1 MIDIACNYNYCIM
14 QILGNGPD
22 QPATLEFDM
31 TRITTF
37 LAAAAVLSM
46 PLTSLADEPNEGLRL
61 AQLSFASMD
70 GSDRGYVDMSEYLRY
85 GVDVFVSMDQDES
98 GGIDLPEFMDWDFG
112 MSFVAED
119 RDAVPAYETALRV
132 VFGFWD
138 RNGDGMITSAEHG
151 QSLVLDYQRADTDR
165 DGKLTE
171 EEYLRGF
178 SVMVALRAAL
188 NPEPLN

>member
-1 MIDIACNYNYCIM
+1 
-14 QILGNGPD
+14 
-22 QPATLEFDM
+22 M

-171 EEYLRGF
+171 EEYLSGF